1 MIGFASGDLGAAQTA
16 AAGAL
21 DALRA
26 QTGRALDGLL
36 HGTAEGDTLFELR
49 GDVLRDE
56 LRVHVGAADLND
68 VEGDRLA
75 ELGFHLLAQDFDLR
89 AALADDDT
97 GTGAVDADL
106 DLGVVAFNFDLGDAG
121 GVEGGLQI
129 LTDVVVLDDQIA
141 DLILTGIPTRVPIF
155 NYADA
160 QSMGINFLSHSN
172 LLLKP
177 SRSHRW

>member
-1 MIGFASGDLGAAQTA
+1 MTTTNERDLYYGQ
-16 AAGAL
+16 
-21 DALRA
+21 R
-26 QTGRALDGLL
+26 
-36 HGTAEGDTLFELR
+36 H
-49 GDVLRDE
+49 
-56 LRVHVGAADLND
+56 
-68 VEGDRLA
+68 LA
-75 ELGFHLLAQDFDLR
+75 VARRIHLLAQSEVGDLHLAVGALDFNLC
-89 AALADDDT
+89 
-97 GTGAVDADL
+97 
-106 DLGVVAFNFDLGDAG
+106 DAG
-121 GVEGGLQI
+121 GIELVLQI

>member
-21 DALRA
+21 DALGA

-36 HGTAEGDTLFELR
+36 HCAAEGDTLLELLR
-49 GDVLRDE
+49 DVLSDE
-56 LRVHVGAADLND
+56 LSVQIRGADLND
-68 VEGDRLA
+68 VQSDGLA
-75 ELGFHLLAQDFDLR
+75 KLGFDLLAQGLDLR
-89 AALADDDT
+89 AALADDDA
-97 GTGAVDADL
+97 GTGAVNADL
-106 DLGVVAFNFDLGDAG
+106 DLCVVAFNFDLGDACG
-121 GVEGGLQI
+121 IEGGLQI

>member
-56 LRVHVGAADLND
+56 LCVEVRGTDFDDVQSDGLAKLGFDL
-68 VEGDRLA
+68 LA
-75 ELGFHLLAQDFDLR
+75 EHFDLR
-89 AALADDDT
+89 AALADDDA
-97 GTGAVDADL
+97 GAGAVDADL
-106 DLGVVAFNFDLGDAG
+106 DLGVVALNFDLGNTG
-121 GVEGGLQI
+121 RIEGGLQI